1 MSILRSTIACVTLML
16 LAFTFFT
23 GCANDAASKNGDE
36 PWSREVII
44 EFRTDTSEF
53 ERNQFY
59 SINYLEFMSQYDSD
73 TVRAR
78 IISGESIAD
87 LIDRLS
93 TDPKIISIK
102 PAD

>member
-1 MSILRSTIACVTLML
+1 MSIFRSTLACVMLML
-16 LAFTFFT
+16 LGFTFFS
-23 GCANDAASKNGDE
+23 GCANDAASKNSDE
-36 PWSREVII
+36 PWLREVVI
-44 EFRTDTSEF
+44 EFRTDTSDF
-53 ERNQFY
+53 ERDQFY
-59 SINYLEFMSQYDSD
+59 SINYLEFMTQYDAD

-93 TDPKIISIK
+93 SDPKIVSIK